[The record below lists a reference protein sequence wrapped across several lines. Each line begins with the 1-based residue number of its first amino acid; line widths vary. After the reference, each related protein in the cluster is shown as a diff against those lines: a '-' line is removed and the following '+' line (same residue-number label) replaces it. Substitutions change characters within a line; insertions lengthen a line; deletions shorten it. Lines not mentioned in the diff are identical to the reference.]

1 MGGIGIEKKR
11 GPKRVAPPAKLILIK
26 IKIIIE
32 KIQIKPTGLGG
43 RCLRHTVGGQKGGGW
58 KGGNPREKN
67 PWGRAR
73 TRGVGLAE
81 LIVALLYIYR

>member
-11 GPKRVAPPAKLILIK
+11 GGGEKKRVAPKLILIT

-43 RCLRHTVGGQKGGGW
+43 RCLRHTVGGQKGGG
-58 KGGNPREKN
+58 
-67 PWGRAR
+67 
-73 TRGVGLAE
+73 
-81 LIVALLYIYR
+81 

>member
-11 GPKRVAPPAKLILIK
+11 GAEKSSPPAKLILIK

-43 RCLRHTVGGQKGGGW
+43 RCLRHTVGGQKGGG
-58 KGGNPREKN
+58 
-67 PWGRAR
+67 
-73 TRGVGLAE
+73 
-81 LIVALLYIYR
+81 